1 MTSRTPEH
9 AVNPQFI
16 QRWSPRAY
24 SHEAISQ
31 TELMSLFEAA
41 RWAPSTSNTQP
52 WRFVYAL
59 AGSGDF
65 EAMCQTLAPTNRA
78 WAQRASA
85 LIAVISATVAVA
97 PGSNETK
104 PLPVHAFD
112 TGAAWMSLA
121 LQAHLMGW
129 STHAMGGVDRDA
141 LRRVLAVPETFA
153 HRRAIGHCLQRTPG
167 APPVSRGHRQHDR
180 FVGAVCE
187 PPAITTALAPRFVN
201 RPPTQ
206 PPWRLGS

>member
-9 AVNPQFI
+9 TVDPQFI

-24 SHEAISQ
+24 SHEAITQ
-31 TELMSLFEAA
+31 AELMSLFEAA

-59 AGSGDF
+59 AGSSNF
-65 EAMCQTLAPTNRA
+65 EAMSQTLAPTNRA

-129 STHAMGGVDRDA
+129 STHAMGGVDKDA
-141 LRRVLAVPETFA
+141 LRSVLAVPDTFA
-153 HRRAIGHCLQRTPG
+153 LHCVVAVGRQGDKTLLDEALQARE
-167 APPVSRGHRQHDR
+167 APNARQPLS
-180 FVGAVCE
+180 AMVCE
-187 PPAITTALAPRFVN
+187 GRFGFTA
-201 RPPTQ
+201 
-206 PPWRLGS
+206 

>member
-24 SHEAISQ
+24 STEAISQ

-65 EAMCQTLAPTNRA
+65 EAMCQTLVPTNRA

-121 LQAHLMGW
+121 LQAHLKGW
-129 STHAMGGVDRDA
+129 STHAMGGVDKDA
-141 LRRVLAVPETFA
+141 LRRVLAVPEAFA
-153 HRRAIGHCLQRTPG
+153 LHCVVAVGRQGDKALLDEALQARE
-167 APPVSRGHRQHDR
+167 APNARQPLS
-180 FVGAVCE
+180 AMVCE
-187 PPAITTALAPRFVN
+187 GRFGFTA
-201 RPPTQ
+201 
-206 PPWRLGS
+206 

>member
-9 AVNPQFI
+9 PVDPQFI

-24 SHEAISQ
+24 SNEAISQ
-31 TELMSLFEAA
+31 AELMSLFEAA
-41 RWAPSTSNTQP
+41 RWTPSTSNTQP

-59 AGSGDF
+59 GGSGDF
-65 EAMCQTLAPTNRA
+65 EAMCGTLAPANRA

-85 LIAVISATVAVA
+85 LIAVVSATATVA
-97 PGSNETK
+97 PGSEESK
-104 PLPVHAFD
+104 PLPMHAFD

-141 LRRVLAVPETFA
+141 LRRLLAVPEAFA
-153 HRRAIGHCLQRTPG
+153 LHCVVAVGRQGDKAMLDETQQARE
-167 APPVSRGHRQHDR
+167 APNARQPLS
-180 FVGAVCE
+180 AMVCE
-187 PPAITTALAPRFVN
+187 GRFGFTA
-201 RPPTQ
+201 
-206 PPWRLGS
+206 